1 MEKDEDRG
9 QIFVRPTAPDSTK
22 PINLFVSSEQSTVAL
37 LLQPVDTPSDTIVIR
52 EARAPAV
59 SRVERSGRHV
69 RTLKNLLLAM
79 ATDALPDDLEVRE
92 PGVELALRPG
102 VRMTLQRAWL
112 GAAIVGEKY
121 LLANLGSAPL
131 ELAERD
137 LFKPGVLAVSLE
149 QASSRPVPR
158 PTSSSSGSGAPM
170 TESLAPDAAT
180 VKRRQYL
187 LLAGVAGVI
196 VVAAALSVFLT
207 GTREAGER
215 PARPKSINI
224 LAPGSQVD
232 PRDAWRGQADAQ
244 LRAIEQKARELAQ
257 RNTEFEGRSKEMLQ
271 RLEKL
276 EASGLTPLP
285 PPPVPAPPIRPNFGP
300 DRPGTDAADGG
311 PQRLPPPPPPRALNS
326 STLAAQ
332 APPAALP
339 PNPPAPSGIVSVALG
354 EGSAAKAAKPA
365 ADGAKATATRDARR
379 YLPSGAFTRALLLGG
394 LDAPTGGQAQRNPQP
409 VLLRLVDHAVLPNH
423 FRARVKECFVVGAGY
438 GDVSAERAYVRTESL
453 SCVSRDGT
461 ALDVPLKGYVAGED
475 GKAGLRGRL
484 VSKQGQLLANALLAG
499 VASGIGHAFQQG
511 ATTLSVSPLGATG
524 TVAPGKQFEAGL
536 GTGVGRALDR
546 LAQYY
551 ISLAEKVFPV
561 IEVDAG
567 RTVDVVVTQGIALPG
582 PLDEATADGEEFP
595 QLAARERP
603 PRSNDDDDD

>member
-1 MEKDEDRG
+1 
-9 QIFVRPTAPDSTK
+9 
-22 PINLFVSSEQSTVAL
+22 
-37 LLQPVDTPSDTIVIR
+37 
-52 EARAPAV
+52 
-59 SRVERSGRHV
+59 
-69 RTLKNLLLAM
+69 
-79 ATDALPDDLEVRE
+79 
-92 PGVELALRPG
+92 
-102 VRMTLQRAWL
+102 
-112 GAAIVGEKY
+112 
-121 LLANLGSAPL
+121 
-131 ELAERD
+131 
-137 LFKPGVLAVSLE
+137 
-149 QASSRPVPR
+149 
-158 PTSSSSGSGAPM
+158 M

-232 PRDAWRGQADAQ
+232 PKDAWRGQADAQ

-276 EASGLTPLP
+276 ETSGLTPLP
-285 PPPVPAPPIRPNFGP
+285 PPPVPAPPVRPNFGP
-300 DRPGTDAADGG
+300 DRPGTDAGEGG
-311 PQRLPPPPPPRALNS
+311 PQRLPPPPPPAPPRAGNS

-332 APPAALP
+332 APPLP
-339 PNPPAPSGIVSVALG
+339 GPNPSAPSGIVSVALAD
-354 EGSAAKAAKPA
+354 GSTAKAPKSA
-365 ADGAKATATRDARR
+365 ADGTKATPARDARR

-423 FRARVKECFVVGAGY
+423 FRARIKECFVVGAGY

-524 TVAPGKQFEAGL
+524 TVEAGKQLEAGL

-582 PLDEATADGEEFP
+582 PLDDATADKEDFP

-603 PRSNDDDDD
+603 PRSNDDDED